1 MNFLKTTVLLA
12 VMVMFSASVV
22 MAGISDPV
30 RDREKSPSKL
40 STGDDPD
47 NLSVNQVVYTNE
59 GGDFKITFPRGCG
72 KLVTRANEPD
82 LFAGEQW
89 DDIVQVSYVYCDR
102 FQKEGEGCS
111 VKSTFNLHGEDG
123 EMAGPEHV
131 VSRVESA
138 LKHFQAVIVKQ
149 EAVQKQFENGILVE
163 GVEILA
169 KPENSK
175 GEVWIRGLLVQ
186 GDVYILTAWKDQGGL
201 WEDPEYITFFNSFQP
216 WTE

>member
-1 MNFLKTTVLLA
+1 MNILKTIAVPAMTVALLA
-12 VMVMFSASVV
+12 SSA
-22 MAGISDPV
+22 MAGVSDPV
-30 RDREKSPSKL
+30 RDKEQGASKL
-40 STGDDPD
+40 SVGESPE
-47 NLSVNQVVYTNE
+47 NLSVKPVSYISE
-59 GGDFKITFPRGCG
+59 RGDYQITFPGGCG

-82 LFAGEQW
+82 LFGGEEW

-102 FQKEGEGCS
+102 FQEKGEGCS
-111 VKSTFNLHGEDG
+111 VKATFNLHNEEG

-131 VSRVESA
+131 VTRVESA

-149 EAVQKQFENGILVE
+149 KAVKKKYDNGILVE

-169 KPENSK
+169 KPDDSP

-186 GDVYILTAWKDQGGL
+186 GDVYILAAWKDQGGL
-201 WEDPEYITFFNSFQP
+201 WKDPEYMTFFNSFQP